1 MEQSIELAWPEEPRE
16 GGEEGRKGE
25 RPCLSA
31 VGAQGPCRSVC
42 CMFFCVCF
50 GEGGTVL
57 VLGWAMAQGSGSRI
71 LKGGCPLLL

>member
-31 VGAQGPCRSVC
+31 VGAQGP
-42 CMFFCVCF
+42 
-50 GEGGTVL
+50 
-57 VLGWAMAQGSGSRI
+57 
-71 LKGGCPLLL
+71 